1 MAKAL
6 LDFTALSSFRPLRGL
21 FRWLRGAPAA
31 RNEAAAPA
39 WSRWPHRPACTV
51 HGAVDEPIRP
61 RAHRSEDIE
70 GEAPATAGSTA
81 AGQPATSHLGGIFN
95 STAPVLAL
103 PAPAERGARHAAAS
117 GRGCTARAPGPVR
130 VVQRRHAGTPERFV
144 ISGRMADVRAEL
156 ERWAAAEAVLN

>member
-6 LDFTALSSFRPLRGL
+6 LDFTALSPFRPLRGL

-31 RNEAAAPA
+31 RNEVAAPA

-51 HGAVDEPIRP
+51 HGVADEPARQ
-61 RAHRSEDIE
+61 RAYRDEPCQGEDAAAACE
-70 GEAPATAGSTA
+70 PTAC
-81 AGQPATSHLGGIFN
+81 QPAGLPGG
-95 STAPVLAL
+95 SPMSVSPVLAL
-103 PAPAERGARHAAAS
+103 PAPAERGARHAAAA
-117 GRGCTARAPGPVR
+117 GRGCPARAPGPVR

-156 ERWAAAEAVLN
+156 ERWAAAEAVLS

>member
-6 LDFTALSSFRPLRGL
+6 LNFTALSSFRPLRRL
-21 FRWLRGAPAA
+21 FRWLQGAPVS
-31 RNEAAAPA
+31 RTEAAAPA
-39 WSRWPHRPACTV
+39 WSRWPHRPACTL
-51 HGAVDEPIRP
+51 HGMADEPGRQRP
-61 RAHRSEDIE
+61 HREEITGSED
-70 GEAPATAGSTA
+70 PAAGFSLA
-81 AGQPATSHLGGIFN
+81 AGQPAGYSSADVT

-117 GRGCTARAPGPVR
+117 GRGCPSRAPGPVR

>member
-21 FRWLRGAPAA
+21 FRWLRGVPAA
-31 RNEAAAPA
+31 RSEASAPA

-51 HGAVDEPIRP
+51 HGAADEPMRQ
-61 RAHRSEDIE
+61 RAHRDENIE
-70 GEAPATAGSTA
+70 GEGPAAACSIA
-81 AGQPATSHLGGIFN
+81 AGQPASHFGGIFT

-103 PAPAERGARHAAAS
+103 PAPAERGARHAAAL
-117 GRGCTARAPGPVR
+117 GRGCTARVPGPVR